1 MDFGQVIAQ
10 KQDTIIQLWTER
22 VRKDEAITSIHELTY
37 QGVLDS
43 LPELV
48 KAIAHL
54 LRRSQTE
61 NFSPEG
67 LQNLGLDHGELR
79 AKQGYDA
86 EEIFREYGILREVIF
101 EQIEEAL
108 LQSEPAVL
116 LRTIRL
122 IDGALDRIIALCF
135 QRYNEERLREINL
148 LYDEMLASNQELDRL
163 VRNEQKN
170 IAHLAHELKNPL
182 SCIIGYS
189 DLFLR
194 EQGKGGEVRIH
205 FIEQVLSSGRRLL
218 SLINETLEMSSY
230 QAGKVAIN
238 LAMVDICDIVEEV
251 TTVMGTLAQQK
262 GLSIQTD
269 CPLGERRVFTDR
281 SRLRQI
287 ITNLVSNAVR
297 YTDHGTIRVSVT
309 ASESSVNI
317 TVADTGLGIDAT
329 EQAKIFE
336 PFYQGQAGQQL
347 PSSTGLGLAIAHQMV
362 KLLQGNIHLTSE
374 PSIGST
380 FTVTLP
386 LRYEQRTDNQPDTVG
401 LAASTS

>member
-37 QGVLDS
+37 QGILDS

-48 KAIAHL
+48 NAIAHL

-61 NFSPEG
+61 VFSPEG
-67 LQNLGLDHGELR
+67 LKNIGFKHGELR
-79 AKQGYDA
+79 AGQGYDA

-108 LQSEPAVL
+108 LQSEPTVL
-116 LRTIRL
+116 LQTIRL
-122 IDGALDRIIALCF
+122 IDGVLDQVIALCF

-194 EQGKGGEVRIH
+194 EQGKSGEVRIH

-309 ASESSVNI
+309 ASESSVSI

-336 PFYQGQAGQQL
+336 PFYQGQAGQRL
-347 PSSTGLGLAIAHQMV
+347 TSSTGLGLAIAHQMV

-386 LRYEQRTDNQPDTVG
+386 LRYEQRSNNQPDTVG